1 MIKSGGG
8 GNRTRVL
15 RCTIRASPSAVR
27 CSFLGP
33 TGLADKPVQ
42 AQSLFVFPPSPATD

>member
-33 TGLADKPVQ
+33 TGHTDKPVQ
-42 AQSLFVFPPSPATD
+42 AQSLFDSRRHPRPM